1 MRGSI
6 ALGFWALCGVGWLA
20 CSESAPPENEQAQTR
35 AIMEKIFSDM
45 QELLPLSVDVERLQD
60 PARRAEV
67 NQVLDNLSRNA
78 EHLERHT
85 SGQEAQMRF
94 LARSIAEDALDV
106 QRAYAQGHFERSA
119 FLLRKITEN
128 CVVCHTRL
136 PSPGDSSV
144 SQGFVDQTVFDE
156 LPLEPRAT
164 LQTATRRFDEAL
176 ATLEALLASPKQP
189 ALLLGPLTDYLVISI
204 RVRGDYERPV
214 ETLRR
219 FAARPDLWPQLRA
232 DVETW
237 VAELSGLQA
246 RASGPASLTLA
257 RSLIDAGREEFGFP
271 GNRAWLAH
279 FVVASAVL
287 HGFIASNPAPGPEL
301 AEAYY
306 LLGITEAR
314 IGRNYWVT
322 PAPFLLETAIRQAPQ
337 EPFARMAFELL
348 EEELLMSYEGSDFEE
363 LPPAERADLDELQ
376 ALIGAS
382 EPPETS

>member
-6 ALGFWALCGVGWLA
+6 ALGLWALCGVGWLA
-20 CSESAPPENEQAQTR
+20 CSEPAPPDGQQAQTR

-45 QELLPLSVDVERLQD
+45 QELLPLSVDVEKLQD

-67 NQVLDNLSRNA
+67 NEALDNLSRNA

-85 SGQEAQMRF
+85 RGQEAQIRF
-94 LARSIAEDALDV
+94 LARSIAEDARDV
-106 QRAYAQGHFERSA
+106 QRAYAQGRFDRSA

-204 RVRGDYERPV
+204 RVKGDYERPV

-237 VAELSGLQA
+237 VAELPGLRA
-246 RASGPASLTLA
+246 RASGPASLTRA

-271 GNRAWLAH
+271 GGRAWLAH

-287 HGFIASNPAPGPEL
+287 HGFIASNPEPGPEL

-322 PAPFLLETAIRQAPQ
+322 PAPFLLETAIRLAPQ
-337 EPFARMAFELL
+337 EPFARIAFELL

-363 LPPAERADLDELQ
+363 LPPSERADLDELQ
-376 ALIGAS
+376 ALIRAAG
-382 EPPETS
+382 PPESY